1 MRHLQIIKEHI
12 YIRRFIAYINVQITA
27 LVYRH
32 IVKQMGGKRITG
44 AHLLKTTA
52 CTYIFKLLVKQY
64 PVDKRFGPA
73 AIISLIACVNR
84 KKKKKKA

>member
-44 AHLLKTTA
+44 GGISIYGFGSNQNHFLHLH
-52 CTYIFKLLVKQY
+52 I
-64 PVDKRFGPA
+64 
-73 AIISLIACVNR
+73 
-84 KKKKKKA
+84 